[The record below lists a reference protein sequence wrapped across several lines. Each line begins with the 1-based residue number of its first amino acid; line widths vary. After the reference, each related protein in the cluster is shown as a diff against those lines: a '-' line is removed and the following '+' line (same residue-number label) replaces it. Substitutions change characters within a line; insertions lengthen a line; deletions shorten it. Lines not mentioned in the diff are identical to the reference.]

1 MRSAVILKKTFAILF
16 GIIRI
21 HRFNM
26 DMESRVF
33 SNFYERESLR
43 GTFRR
48 DISSRLFSL
57 ARDAFLFP
65 LQLRSTIQL
74 SMYGIFGRIAETSR
88 QLRDSNARR
97 CLDAIPIIRVQWH
110 GVHDQCL
117 CISVVQCRPFLPP
130 SPLPPLP
137 PSLSL
142 SHTHTHTH
150 IFILYVITPWAFNFS
165 PFCLRYAEK
174 RRNVFLQE
182 SEKHRSAFFA
192 RSRTRS
198 PFTRCLGH
206 EGAFSFSF
214 SATTLFCSFDSRVV
228 VVVVRHHLDRRSEAI
243 PEQM

>member
-1 MRSAVILKKTFAILF
+1 MRSSFLF
-16 GIIRI
+16 SSGV
-21 HRFNM
+21 RFNYPCM
-26 DMESRVF
+26 GYSVASLKQADSCETVTRDDVSMRSLLFAYNDMAYMINACVF
-33 SNFYERESLR
+33 
-43 GTFRR
+43 
-48 DISSRLFSL
+48 
-57 ARDAFLFP
+57 
-65 LQLRSTIQL
+65 L
-74 SMYGIFGRIAETSR
+74 SYNVA
-88 QLRDSNARR
+88 
-97 CLDAIPIIRVQWH
+97 
-110 GVHDQCL
+110 
-117 CISVVQCRPFLPP
+117 PF
-130 SPLPPLP
+130 SPLPLSLRSP